1 MSREGQ
7 VPGYRALLLDFG
19 GVVQR
24 STLELL
30 GTLADTHGVPAEIVG
45 RRGPFGPLPDED
57 YERVLRGEIGERDY
71 WTLRAKEVGGHL
83 GQDWETVD
91 LMSRVCDLP
100 EDQLVRPEA
109 AALIGECGRRG
120 IRTGILTND
129 LTLFQTREWVD
140 RQDILKR
147 IDVMVDCSHTPF
159 RKPDPQ
165 AYTLAV
171 DTVGVPAG
179 EIVYLDDIP
188 GNVRGG
194 SEAGLR
200 AYQVDI
206 AGPAAAFGAA
216 AADLGI
222 EIPLGDFAGP

>member
-1 MSREGQ
+1 MSRQDDQ

-30 GTLADTHGVPAEIVG
+30 SSLTDSYGVPAEIVG
-45 RRGPFGPLPDED
+45 RRGPFGPLRDED

-71 WTLRAKEVGGHL
+71 WTLRAKEIGGFL
-83 GQDWETVD
+83 GEDWETVD
-91 LMSRVCDLP
+91 LMSRACDLP

-129 LTLFQTREWVD
+129 LTLFQTQEWVQ

-147 IDVMVDCSHTPF
+147 IDVMADCSHTPF

-165 AYTLAV
+165 AYQLAV
-171 DTVGVPAG
+171 QSLGVAAA

-188 GNVRGG
+188 GNARGG
-194 SEAGLR
+194 VEAGLR
-200 AYQVDI
+200 AHQVDI
-206 AGPAAAFGAA
+206 AEPWPAFAA
-216 AADLGI
+216 AADDLGI
-222 EIPLGDFAGP
+222 ENFPRP